1 MRCRVLSS
9 TTLNA
14 LELLL
19 PPTTFSSSSGRV
31 PLAESTKGMA
41 PQNPL
46 AGFVLLTTCA
56 PRKQRETNELVAI
69 KICEID
75 KADYTESSPTHRD
88 ETIKQLVKETSIL
101 QQLRDSSAG
110 NVNKFYAS
118 FAFHSQLWMITEYV
132 AGGSVRTL
140 MRATPGGTPQR
151 PMPLEEHFIIP
162 IAREV
167 AKGLKS
173 VHDAGI
179 LHRDI
184 KCRCT
189 T

>member
-1 MRCRVLSS
+1 MLIVN
-9 TTLNA
+9 LN
-14 LELLL
+14 
-19 PPTTFSSSSGRV
+19 S
-31 PLAESTKGMA
+31 KH
-41 PQNPL
+41 
-46 AGFVLLTTCA
+46 
-56 PRKQRETNELVAI
+56 RETNELVAI
-69 KICEID
+69 KICDID
-75 KADYTESSPTHRD
+75 KADYGEASHAHRD

-101 QQLRDSSAG
+101 QQLRDSSAQ
-110 NVNKFYAS
+110 NVNHFYES

-140 MRATPGGTPQR
+140 MRATPGGTPQK

-167 AKGLKS
+167 AVGLKF

-184 KCRCT
+184 KCECSSLNSHRSRA
-189 T
+189 